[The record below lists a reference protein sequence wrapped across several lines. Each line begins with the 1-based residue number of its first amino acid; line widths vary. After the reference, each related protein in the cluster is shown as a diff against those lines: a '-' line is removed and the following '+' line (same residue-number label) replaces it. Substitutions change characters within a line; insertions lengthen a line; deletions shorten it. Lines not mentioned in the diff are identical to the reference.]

1 MTDSLEIELNN
12 PPPPPTSAPTGA
24 SPRRRAMAEALE
36 VTLHNRQQA
45 AKARKSAYMAARY
58 AANPEKYK
66 QAAAE
71 RRARDPKAVREADRK
86 YREAN
91 AERIRVTQLAYRE
104 TRRAEKREY
113 ARAYRA
119 AHPEKAKAAVDAW
132 YAANPEAMKIKKHKR
147 RARLLAGGALSRD
160 IVERLKALQ
169 RGMCAGC
176 GCNLSKSGQH
186 IDHIVPLA
194 KGGANT
200 DDNVQLLCPPCNLAK
215 NAKHPID
222 WAQENGRLL

>member
-45 AKARKSAYMAARY
+45 AKARKSAYMAAR
-58 AANPEKYK
+58 
-66 QAAAE
+66 
-71 RRARDPKAVREADRK
+71 
-86 YREAN
+86 
-91 AERIRVTQLAYRE
+91 
-104 TRRAEKREY
+104 
-113 ARAYRA
+113 
-119 AHPEKAKAAVDAW
+119 